1 MSEKKK
7 FYITTAI
14 EYTSRKPHIGNAYDI
29 VLADMIAR
37 YKRMQGYDVFLMTG
51 SDEHGQ
57 KIEQYANEAGISP
70 KEYVDNVS
78 SQIKKVWDS
87 LNTSYNKFIRTTDE
101 DHVNAVKKIF
111 KKLYDQGDIGKKTR
125 SCCSADDI
133 ADARSVCA
141 RLGIDHYVFNMGNI
155 FHKEVIDRFI
165 SGYQCGLTP
174 NPCIDCNKYVKFD
187 ALLRRAGDVG
197 CWRIATG
204 HYARIEYDDAAQR
217 ILLKTAADDHKDQT
231 YFLYSMTQEQLA
243 RVKFPLGGLTK
254 PETRRLAEK
263 AMLTNARKPDSQD
276 ICFVPDGDYA
286 GFIERTTGQAPK
298 PGDFLDTE
306 GRVIGQHRG
315 LVHYTVGQR
324 KGLGFAF
331 PEPHYVCSKDA
342 QHNTVT
348 IGTSERLFAKR
359 LLAGDCN
366 WIAVQGLTA
375 PMRVQ
380 AKIRYGQKAQPA
392 TLFPD
397 ENGTVIE
404 FDEPQRAISP
414 GQATVWYDGDVV
426 VGGGTIIKSL

>member
-1 MSEKKK
+1 MKEKILAAMSGGVDSS
-7 FYITTAI
+7 A
-14 EYTSRKPHIGNAYDI
+14 SA
-29 VLADMIAR
+29 VLLLE
-37 YKRMQGYDVFLMTG
+37 QGYDV
-51 SDEHGQ
+51 
-57 KIEQYANEAGISP
+57 AG
-70 KEYVDNVS
+70 V
-78 SQIKKVWDS
+78 
-87 LNTSYNKFIRTTDE
+87 TM
-101 DHVNAVKKIF
+101 A
-111 KKLYDQGDIGKKTR
+111 LYDQGDIGKKTR

-286 GFIERTTGQAPK
+286 GFIERYTGNTYPD
-298 PGDFLDTE
+298 GDFLDE
-306 GRVIGQHRG
+306 NGNVIGRHKG
-315 LVHYTVGQR
+315 VIFYTIGQR
-324 KGLGFAF
+324 RGIGTGFGK
-331 PEPHYVCSKDA
+331 PMYVIGKNADN
-342 QHNTVT
+342 NTVT
-348 IGTSERLFAKR
+348 LGSNELLFTDTLYADN
-359 LLAGDCN
+359 LN
-366 WIAVQGLTA
+366 WIAFEYPKSEFKCKAKTRYRQTEQPCTVYPQGGNTV
-375 PMRVQ
+375 RVVFDE
-380 AKIRYGQKAQPA
+380 KIRAV
-392 TLFPD
+392 T
-397 ENGTVIE
+397 
-404 FDEPQRAISP
+404 P
-414 GQATVWYDGDVV
+414 GQHVVFYDGDIVL
-426 VGGGTIIKSL
+426 GGGVIM

>member
-1 MSEKKK
+1 MKEKILAAMSGGVDSS
-7 FYITTAI
+7 A
-14 EYTSRKPHIGNAYDI
+14 SA
-29 VLADMIAR
+29 VLLLE
-37 YKRMQGYDVFLMTG
+37 QGYDV
-51 SDEHGQ
+51 
-57 KIEQYANEAGISP
+57 AG
-70 KEYVDNVS
+70 V
-78 SQIKKVWDS
+78 
-87 LNTSYNKFIRTTDE
+87 TM
-101 DHVNAVKKIF
+101 A
-111 KKLYDQGDIGKKTR
+111 LYDQGDIGKKTR

-276 ICFVPDGDYA
+276 
-286 GFIERTTGQAPK
+286 
-298 PGDFLDTE
+298 
-306 GRVIGQHRG
+306 
-315 LVHYTVGQR
+315 

-366 WIAVQGLTA
+366 WIAVQALTA

-397 ENGTVIE
+397 KNGTVIE

>member
-1 MSEKKK
+1 MKEKILAAMSGGVDSS
-7 FYITTAI
+7 A
-14 EYTSRKPHIGNAYDI
+14 SA
-29 VLADMIAR
+29 VLLLE
-37 YKRMQGYDVFLMTG
+37 QGYDV
-51 SDEHGQ
+51 
-57 KIEQYANEAGISP
+57 AG
-70 KEYVDNVS
+70 V
-78 SQIKKVWDS
+78 
-87 LNTSYNKFIRTTDE
+87 TM
-101 DHVNAVKKIF
+101 A
-111 KKLYDQGDIGKKTR
+111 LYDQGDIGKKTR

-243 RVKFPLGGLTK
+243 CVKFPLGGLTK

-306 GRVIGQHRG
+306 GHVIGQHRG

-366 WIAVQGLTA
+366 WIAVQALTA

>member
-1 MSEKKK
+1 MKAAIYCRLSDEDERIVDESESIQNQKAMLLH
-7 FYITTAI
+7 FAL
-14 EYTSRKPHIGNAYDI
+14 E
-29 VLADMIAR
+29 
-37 YKRMQGYDVFLMTG
+37 QGYDV
-51 SDEHGQ
+51 
-57 KIEQYANEAGISP
+57 AG
-70 KEYVDNVS
+70 V
-78 SQIKKVWDS
+78 
-87 LNTSYNKFIRTTDE
+87 TM
-101 DHVNAVKKIF
+101 A
-111 KKLYDQGDIGKKTR
+111 LYDQGDIGKKTR

-366 WIAVQGLTA
+366 WIAVQALTA

-404 FDEPQRAISP
+404 FDEPQRAITK
-414 GQATVWYDGDVV
+414 GQAVVLYDGDVV
-426 VGGGTIIKSL
+426 VGGGTIV

>member
-1 MSEKKK
+1 MSGGVDSSV
-7 FYITTAI
+7 TAKLLCDAGN
-14 EYTSRKPHIGNAYDI
+14 ECIGCTMKLY
-29 VLADMIAR
+29 R
-37 YKRMQGYDVFLMTG
+37 
-51 SDEHGQ
+51 
-57 KIEQYANEAGISP
+57 NEDAGISAGH
-70 KEYVDNVS
+70 
-78 SQIKKVWDS
+78 
-87 LNTSYNKFIRTTDE
+87 T
-101 DHVNAVKKIF
+101 
-111 KKLYDQGDIGKKTR
+111 
-125 SCCSADDI
+125 CCSLDDVE
-133 ADARSVCA
+133 DARRVA
-141 RLGIDHYVFNMGNI
+141 YHLGMAYYVFN
-155 FHKEVIDRFI
+155 FAKDFAARVIDPFVAAYRA
-165 SGYQCGLTP
+165 GRTP
-174 NPCIDCNKYVKFD
+174 NPCIECNRHMKFD
-187 ALLRRAGDVG
+187 KLYTRAKMLG
-197 CWRIATG
+197 CDYIATG
-204 HYARIEYDDAAQR
+204 HYARIVYENGSYR
-217 ILLKTAADDHKDQT
+217 LKKALNPTKDQS
-231 YFLYSMTQEQLA
+231 YVLYGMTKEQLA
-243 RVKFPLGGLTK
+243 HTLFPLGALSKQTTRSIAAEGGLCC
-254 PETRRLAEK
+254 AE
-263 AMLTNARKPDSQD
+263 KPDSQD

-306 GRVIGQHRG
+306 GHVIGQHRG

-366 WIAVQGLTA
+366 WIAVQALTA

>member
-1 MSEKKK
+1 MKALIAMSGGVDSSV
-7 FYITTAI
+7 A
-14 EYTSRKPHIGNAYDI
+14 AYF
-29 VLADMIAR
+29 MKCR
-37 YKRMQGYDVFLMTG
+37 GYDCEGVTMRLFH
-51 SDEHGQ
+51 SE
-57 KIEQYANEAGISP
+57 
-70 KEYVDNVS
+70 
-78 SQIKKVWDS
+78 
-87 LNTSYNKFIRTTDE
+87 
-101 DHVNAVKKIF
+101 
-111 KKLYDQGDIGKKTR
+111 DIGR
-125 SCCSADDI
+125 SSHRTCCSEQDI
-133 ADARSVCA
+133 EDASEVAFALDIPYSVLDYGEDFKDKIIEKFV
-141 RLGIDHYVFNMGNI
+141 RTY
-155 FHKEVIDRFI
+155 E
-165 SGYQCGLTP
+165 SGGTP
-174 NPCIDCNKYVKFD
+174 NPCIDCNRHMKFD
-187 ALLRRAGDVG
+187 KLLRAAKERGADV
-197 CWRIATG
+197 IVTG
-204 HYARIEYDDAAQR
+204 HYARIEQDDR
-217 ILLKTAADDHKDQT
+217 TGRYLLKKAFDESKDQS
-231 YFLYSMTQEQLA
+231 YVLYMLTQEQLA
-243 RVKFPLGGLTK
+243 HTVFPLGTMQK
-254 PETRRLAEK
+254 SEIRKIAENEGFV
-263 AMLTNARKPDSQD
+263 NARKHDSQD

-366 WIAVQGLTA
+366 WIAVQALMA

>member
-1 MSEKKK
+1 MKEKILAAMSGGVDSS
-7 FYITTAI
+7 A
-14 EYTSRKPHIGNAYDI
+14 SA
-29 VLADMIAR
+29 VLLLE
-37 YKRMQGYDVFLMTG
+37 QGYDV
-51 SDEHGQ
+51 
-57 KIEQYANEAGISP
+57 AG
-70 KEYVDNVS
+70 V
-78 SQIKKVWDS
+78 
-87 LNTSYNKFIRTTDE
+87 TM
-101 DHVNAVKKIF
+101 A
-111 KKLYDQGDIGKKTR
+111 LYDQGDIGKKTR

-231 YFLYSMTQEQLA
+231 YFLYSMTQEQLS

-366 WIAVQGLTA
+366 WIAVQALTA

-397 ENGTVIE
+397 ENGNIIE